1 MYAWEVSIYFTTV
14 PDGKH
19 GIIVTHQYNDVIIYG
34 MDIANYLTNE
44 FNMCI
49 IRKLLTR

>member
-19 GIIVTHQYNDVIIYG
+19 GIIVTHQYNYVIIFG
-34 MDIANYLTNE
+34 MDIAFFKSNKRAYDS
-44 FNMCI
+44 
-49 IRKLLTR
+49 